1 MKDVREQREILEKP
15 TTEQLKRNGNKSCSS
30 NSNECLIVEEMV
42 VVVHRIW
49 MIIIV
54 GMTMMMK
61 MGLEGSN
68 NNKIVIMRKI
78 SMISGIEIIRNRMKK
93 GLMNKNR

>member
-1 MKDVREQREILEKP
+1 M
-15 TTEQLKRNGNKSCSS
+15 
-30 NSNECLIVEEMV
+30 

-68 NNKIVIMRKI
+68 NNKIVFMRKI

>member
-1 MKDVREQREILEKP
+1 M
-15 TTEQLKRNGNKSCSS
+15 
-30 NSNECLIVEEMV
+30 

-68 NNKIVIMRKI
+68 NNKIVFMRKI

-93 GLMNKNR
+93 GLMSKNR